1 MNGRLADGYKL
12 EDFKKVIDTKVL
24 QWLPRP
30 DMKPFLRP
38 STLFSPTNFEN
49 YLNESTD
56 TQTLKSNTSVQP
68 IVLDFDAGEED

>member
-1 MNGRLADGYKL
+1 M
-12 EDFKKVIDTKVL
+12 
-24 QWLPRP
+24 
-30 DMKPFLRP
+30 RP